1 MINQYLHSNLLIL
14 IVYSQA
20 VLLQSI
26 SMLKM
31 RLLLRRASQLIIL
44 NLVVITF
51 DY

>member
-1 MINQYLHSNLLIL
+1 MNSNLLIL
-14 IVYSQA
+14 IVYSHA
-20 VLLQSI
+20 ILLQSI

-44 NLVVITF
+44 NLVVIIF